1 MSEESKALAIIN
13 DKTNVLTKIIA
24 NDQLPADTRKQ
35 FEEINDILASEKL
48 IPDLYPEIVSEV
60 SVSTSLFQDRCVQY
74 ETCFTPHRKLR
85 QAMLEMDNRLRAL
98 YTAKTGHK
106 KAILKLEEAKMD
118 MEDIKEEYE
127 DSSQDRTDRDKRK
140 LEIKMAKK
148 VVRVE
153 ELERDFNSAAHMIKD
168 AILKVAQQREL
179 IKEYEVA
186 AKETGMSFDEAEVY
200 HFVMYFTKD
209 AESQLRTGGR
219 VDTGTFGAIAQLPEE
234 IRKKVLWNINFI
246 KNKLKDGY
254 DGDYIHIIYKDILEP
269 KWTGQGEIEG
279 MNVKEFLKITPI
291 KTISSD
297 NQLTHENVLIN
308 E

>member
-106 KAILKLEEAKMD
+106 KAILKLEEAK
-118 MEDIKEEYE
+118 
-127 DSSQDRTDRDKRK
+127 STNPADKYP
-140 LEIKMAKK
+140 L
-148 VVRVE
+148 
-153 ELERDFNSAAHMIKD
+153 H
-168 AILKVAQQREL
+168 
-179 IKEYEVA
+179 
-186 AKETGMSFDEAEVY
+186 
-200 HFVMYFTKD
+200 
-209 AESQLRTGGR
+209 
-219 VDTGTFGAIAQLPEE
+219 
-234 IRKKVLWNINFI
+234 
-246 KNKLKDGY
+246 
-254 DGDYIHIIYKDILEP
+254 
-269 KWTGQGEIEG
+269 
-279 MNVKEFLKITPI
+279 
-291 KTISSD
+291 
-297 NQLTHENVLIN
+297 
-308 E
+308 